1 MSIAATHD
9 LTDDKKV
16 AVKIINTKTTS
27 PNDLE
32 KVKREVQIMKQLS
45 HPHIV
50 KLYFL
55 FLFLL
60 SFFLFYVW

>member
-60 SFFLFYVW
+60 SFFLFYV